1 MLNHARVNKKLTR
14 KYNVAGPRYTSYP
27 TVPYWSEKIF
37 SSSEYIQRLKKQYI
51 SSNKLGN
58 AIYMHLPFCESLCT
72 FCGCNKRITKNHS
85 VEMPY
90 LNAMM
95 KEWEMYLNILGDK
108 PRINALH
115 LGGGTPT
122 FFSPANLKDFLSAW
136 LKSVEISENPEFSFE
151 GHPNNTSKDHLQVLY
166 DLGFRR
172 VSYGVQDLDLTVQD
186 AINRIQP
193 FKNVVNAIENARNI
207 GYTSVNVDLV
217 YGLPFQKLEHV
228 EETILKISELKPDRI
243 AFYSY
248 AHVPWIK
255 GNGQRK
261 FSENDLPEP
270 EIKREMYEYGKELL
284 LENGYVE
291 IGMDHFA
298 LPDDELA
305 TALNNETLFRNFMGY
320 TVNKSKN
327 MIGLGVS
334 SISDCWTGFAQNEK
348 SLEKYYERIENNE
361 LPIMRGHLLTSEDL
375 IIRKIIL
382 DIMCHFNHSWVEE
395 DFVTIQF
402 SLMLNRLKPLVD
414 DKLIEISE
422 VGIKVTEKGRPF
434 VRNVCMAFDLRLLR
448 KQPKVSLFSSTI

>member
-1 MLNHARVNKKLTR
+1 MLNHVKVNKKLTR

-27 TVPYWSEKIF
+27 TVPYWSEDIF
-37 SSSEYIQRLKKQYI
+37 SSSEYIQRLKNQFE
-51 SSNKLGN
+51 SSNKKGN
-58 AIYMHLPFCESLCT
+58 AVYMHLPFCESLCT

-95 KEWEMYLNILGDK
+95 KEWKMYLDIFGEK
-108 PRINALH
+108 PKINALH

-122 FFSPANLKDFLSAW
+122 FFSPSNLKNFLSDW
-136 LKSVEISENPEFSFE
+136 FNTVDISENPEFSFE
-151 GHPNNTSKDHLQVLY
+151 GHPNNTTKDHLQVLF
-166 DLGFRR
+166 DIGFRR
-172 VSYGVQDLDLTVQD
+172 VSYGVQDLDLTVQT

-193 FKNVVNAIENARNI
+193 FKNVVDAIENARNI

-228 EETILKISELKPDRI
+228 EETISKISELKPDRI

-261 FSENDLPEP
+261 FSEEDLPEP
-270 EIKREMYEYGKELL
+270 GVKREMYEYGKQLL

-298 LPDDELA
+298 LPEDELA
-305 TALNNETLFRNFMGY
+305 IALNNKTLFRNFMGY

-348 SLEKYYERIENNE
+348 SIEKYYKKLENNE
-361 LPIMRGHLLTSEDL
+361 FPLMRGHLLSSEDL
-375 IIRKIIL
+375 TIRKIIL
-382 DIMCHFNHSWVEE
+382 DIMCHFNHDWVEE

-402 SLMLNRLKPLVD
+402 SLMLNRLKPLAD
-414 DKLIEISE
+414 DNLIKITEM
-422 VGIKVTEKGRPF
+422 GIKVTEKGRPF